1 MIVQE
6 HNSSKLKFISSVPD
20 NYSKKNEYGIV
31 IMMHGYGASMHDLV
45 SIAQAINDKDYIYIF
60 PNAPI
65 EMNVGFYQKGYAW
78 FPIETAD
85 YIESSELL
93 EETIEQIIK
102 SYKYNKIY
110 IGGFSQGGMMALHAG
125 LFSNRDYSG
134 TIILSSKIIDDKSTK
149 IGINNPDNT
158 KIFISHGRFDSII
171 DIEEGRRIKQT
182 LQKQGF
188 DLFYKEYDIGHE
200 ISTDVIEDLSN
211 WLEKN

>member
-6 HNSSKLKFISSVPD
+6 HNNSKLKFISSVPD

-45 SIAQAINDKDYIYIF
+45 SIAQAVNDKDYIYIF

-200 ISTDVIEDLSN
+200 ISADVIEDLSN

>member
-6 HNSSKLKFISSVPD
+6 HNNSKLKFISSVPD

-45 SIAQAINDKDYIYIF
+45 SIAQAVNDKDYIYIF

>member
-1 MIVQE
+1 
-6 HNSSKLKFISSVPD
+6 
-20 NYSKKNEYGIV
+20 
-31 IMMHGYGASMHDLV
+31 
-45 SIAQAINDKDYIYIF
+45 
-60 PNAPI
+60 
-65 EMNVGFYQKGYAW
+65 
-78 FPIETAD
+78 
-85 YIESSELL
+85 
-93 EETIEQIIK
+93 
-102 SYKYNKIY
+102 
-110 IGGFSQGGMMALHAG
+110 MALHAG

-200 ISTDVIEDLSN
+200 ISGDVIEDLSN

>member
-6 HNSSKLKFISSVPD
+6 HNNSKLKFISSVPD

-45 SIAQAINDKDYIYIF
+45 SIAQAVNDKDYIYIF

-200 ISTDVIEDLSN
+200 ISADVIEDLSK

>member
-6 HNSSKLKFISSVPD
+6 HNNSKLKFISSVPD

-45 SIAQAINDKDYIYIF
+45 SIAEAVNDKDYIYIF

-200 ISTDVIEDLSN
+200 ISADVIEDLSN

>member
-6 HNSSKLKFISSVPD
+6 HNNSKLKFISSVPD

-45 SIAQAINDKDYIYIF
+45 SIAQAVNDKDYIYIF

-149 IGINNPDNT
+149 IGINKPDNT

-200 ISTDVIEDLSN
+200 ISGDVIEDLSN

>member
-6 HNSSKLKFISSVPD
+6 HNNSKLKFISSVPD

-45 SIAQAINDKDYIYIF
+45 SIAQAVNDKDYIYIF

-102 SYKYNKIY
+102 SYKYKKIY

-200 ISTDVIEDLSN
+200 ISADVIEDLSN

>member
-45 SIAQAINDKDYIYIF
+45 SIAQAVNDKDYIYIF